1 MNKEFSIPAVNCP
14 ECKNDLSVK
23 VNAGFN
29 GIKELT
35 LTCKS
40 CSYKID
46 FLEKTGEAVEYSK
59 EKVKKITKIVS
70 DHLVELKET
79 LPKSKEEL
87 KEAIQN
93 PRHPFTAA
101 LLAGLVIMAM
111 ELSGFG
117 IFMAMTWIIGN
128 LILNPLGWVLI
139 PIIVAIGVHYYSRFK
154 DERFNDLKA
163 AMKELEEK
171 KLKSEI
177 SEDEYKKLRD
187 ELLVK
192 YFM

>member
-1 MNKEFSIPAVNCP
+1 
-14 ECKNDLSVK
+14 
-23 VNAGFN
+23 
-29 GIKELT
+29 
-35 LTCKS
+35 
-40 CSYKID
+40 
-46 FLEKTGEAVEYSK
+46 
-59 EKVKKITKIVS
+59 
-70 DHLVELKET
+70 
-79 LPKSKEEL
+79 
-87 KEAIQN
+87 
-93 PRHPFTAA
+93 
-101 LLAGLVIMAM
+101 MAM

>member
-14 ECKNDLSVK
+14 ECKNELSVK
-23 VNAGFN
+23 INAGFN
-29 GIKELT
+29 GIKDLI

-40 CSYKID
+40 CSYRID
-46 FLEKTGEAVEYSK
+46 FLEKTGEAVAYSK

-163 AMKELEEK
+163 AMKDLEEK